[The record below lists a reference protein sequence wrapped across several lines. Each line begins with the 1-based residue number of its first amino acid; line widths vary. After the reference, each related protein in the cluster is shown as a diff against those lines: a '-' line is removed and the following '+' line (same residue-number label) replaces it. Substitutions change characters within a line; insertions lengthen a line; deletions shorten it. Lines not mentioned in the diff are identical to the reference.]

1 MDSLIVIFVA
11 VGALGILV
19 WLIVAA
25 MRASNRRNSG
35 DSSTSGGDSG
45 HSHDPKSGS

>member
-1 MDSLIVIFVA
+1 MNPLVVIFVA

-25 MRASNRRNSG
+25 MRASNRRKSG
-35 DSSTSGGDSG
+35 NSSTSGGDSG
-45 HSHDPKSGS
+45 GGIGHSHDS